1 MRFAGKMRHAPPP
14 WPPPRCWLGA
24 ALADTGADDGA
35 DQSACRIARSTSSRS
50 ARSAARPRSQNARGR
65 ILYDFTGNACEGY
78 TLEFRQVAELDNG
91 EGKISL
97 SDLRSN
103 TWEDGAAKSYR
114 FASQNHLN
122 QKLLDA
128 VDGKAERSTGGIA
141 VTLTK
146 PEPRK
151 IDLDA
156 AIVFPTEH
164 VRRIIE
170 AAREGQTILEF
181 PIYDGSE
188 TGEKVYNS
196 LTVIGREIG
205 PGERDLADA
214 AAGNNVLA
222 EAAALAG
229 DGELFRA
236 QQAVGRADAG
246 LFDLLRPLRERRL
259 AHAGARLQRLLDQR
273 RAEEHRAQGQQALS
287 LMQRGIDVGG
297 KAQRFRW
304 RSPPFSTAGTI
315 AASAGSVHAKS
326 TTPVP
331 LENGL
336 LGPARG
342 R

>member
-1 MRFAGKMRHAPPP
+1 MSPHRAIYELSLGKVRGKASVQ
-14 WPPPRCWLGA
+14 
-24 ALADTGADDGA
+24 T
-35 DQSACRIARSTSSRS
+35 
-50 ARSAARPRSQNARGR
+50 ARGR
-65 ILYDFTGNACEGY
+65 ILYDFTGSACEGY

-103 TWEDGAAKSYR
+103 TWEDGTARSYR

-128 VDGKAERSTGGIA
+128 VDGKAERGSGGIA

-146 PEPRK
+146 PELRK
-151 IDLDA
+151 VDLDA

-164 VRRIIE
+164 VRRIIQ
-170 AAREGQTILEF
+170 AARDGQTILEF

-214 AAGNNVLA
+214 ASGNKVLA
-222 EAAALAG
+222 GLRRWPVTVSYFE
-229 DGELFRA
+229 RNKPN
-236 QQAVGRADAG
+236 GRADAG
-246 LFDLLRPLRERRL
+246 LFDRVRPVRERRL

-273 RAEEHRAQGQQALS
+273 RAEEHSSSRTA
-287 LMQRGIDVGG
+287 
-297 KAQRFRW
+297 
-304 RSPPFSTAGTI
+304 SPVRT
-315 AASAGSVHAKS
+315 
-326 TTPVP
+326 
-331 LENGL
+331 
-336 LGPARG
+336 R
-342 R
+342 

>member
-1 MRFAGKMRHAPPP
+1 MKLQATCATT
-14 WPPPRCWLGA
+14 A
-24 ALADTGADDGA
+24 ALAAATVLAWGALPVTAQTQTINLVPHRAIYELSLGKVRGGKA
-35 DQSACRIARSTSSRS
+35 SVQT
-50 ARSAARPRSQNARGR
+50 ARGR
-65 ILYDFTGNACEGY
+65 ILYDFTGSACEGY

-103 TWEDGAAKSYR
+103 TWEDGTARSYR

-128 VDGKAERSTGGIA
+128 VDGKAERSSGGIA

-151 IDLDA
+151 VDLDA

-164 VRRIIE
+164 VRRIIQ
-170 AAREGQTILEF
+170 AARDGQTILEF

-214 AAGNNVLA
+214 ASGNTVLA
-222 EAAALAG
+222 GLRRWPVTVSYFERNKPT
-229 DGELFRA
+229 GE
-236 QQAVGRADAG
+236 QTPVYSIS
-246 LFDLLRPLRERRL
+246 FDLY
-259 AHAGARLQRLLDQR
+259 
-273 RAEEHRAQGQQALS
+273 
-287 LMQRGIDVGG
+287 
-297 KAQRFRW
+297 
-304 RSPPFSTAGTI
+304 
-315 AASAGSVHAKS
+315 
-326 TTPVP
+326 
-331 LENGL
+331 ENGVSRTL
-336 LGPARG
+336 VLDYNDFSISGVLKNIELKDSKPCP
-342 R
+342 